1 VTKNKKHRIKR
12 PRGVSHIL
20 QELSMPSSLVSD
32 PSLQTLSD
40 LLEHLGGIAPNR
52 VRFHPL
58 PGTAT
63 EQDIFDLQAREGRL
77 YELVEY
83 VLVEKAMG
91 FRESCLAAA
100 LITILW
106 GFVRPKNLGLV
117 AGEGGM
123 MRLAPG
129 LVRIPD
135 VAFVSW
141 ERLPNRRMP
150 TEPVPG
156 LVPDLAVEVLS
167 TNNTPGEMERK
178 RREYFTAG
186 VQLVWCIDPDARTVA
201 VFTDPEHCIVLSE
214 EQTLAGEPVL
224 PTFTLPLHQ
233 LFAELDRQGD

>member
-1 VTKNKKHRIKR
+1 M
-12 PRGVSHIL
+12 S
-20 QELSMPSSLVSD
+20 SSLATD
-32 PSLQTLSD
+32 PSLETLSD
-40 LLEHLGGIAPNR
+40 LLKHLGGIAPKR
-52 VRFHPL
+52 VRFRPL

-63 EQDIFDLQAREGRL
+63 EQDILDLQARDGRL
-77 YELVEY
+77 YELVDY

-100 LITILW
+100 FITLLW
-106 GFVRPKNLGLV
+106 GFVRPRNLGLV

-141 ERLPNRRMP
+141 ERLPGRRMP

-156 LVPDLAVEVLS
+156 LVPDLAVDVLS
-167 TNNTPGEMERK
+167 ASNTSAEMECK

-186 VQLVWCIDPDARTVA
+186 VRLVWLVDPDTRTVE
-201 VFTDPEHCIVLSE
+201 VYTKPEQGIVLSE
-214 EQTLAGEPVL
+214 VQTLEGEPVL
-224 PTFTLPLHQ
+224 PTFTLPLRQ

>member
-1 VTKNKKHRIKR
+1 
-12 PRGVSHIL
+12 
-20 QELSMPSSLVSD
+20 MPSSLASD
-32 PSLQTLSD
+32 SSLKTLSD
-40 LLEHLGGIAPNR
+40 LLEHLGGIAPKR
-52 VRFHPL
+52 VRFQPL

-63 EQDIFDLQAREGRL
+63 ERDMLDLQARDGHL

-106 GFVRPKNLGLV
+106 NFVRPRNLGLV

-123 MRLAPG
+123 IRLAPG

-141 ERLPNRRMP
+141 ERLPDRRMP

-167 TNNTPGEMERK
+167 ASNTSGEMDRK

-186 VQLVWCIDPDARTVA
+186 VRLVWFVDPDTRTVS
-201 VFTDPEHCIVLSE
+201 VFTEPEQCIVLSE
-214 EQTLAGEPVL
+214 EQTLEGEPVL

-233 LFAELDRQGD
+233 LFAELDQQGD

>member
-1 VTKNKKHRIKR
+1 M
-12 PRGVSHIL
+12 S
-20 QELSMPSSLVSD
+20 LSIASDSSLE
-32 PSLQTLSD
+32 TLSD
-40 LLEHLGGIAPNR
+40 LLEHLGGIAPHR
-52 VRFHPL
+52 VRFRPL

-63 EQDIFDLQAREGRL
+63 EQDILDLQAREGRL
-77 YELVEY
+77 YELVDY

-91 FRESCLAAA
+91 FRESCLAAT

-106 GFVRPKNLGLV
+106 GFVRPQNLGLV

-141 ERLPNRRMP
+141 ERLPGRRMP

-167 TNNTPGEMERK
+167 ASNTPGEMERK

-186 VQLVWCIDPDARTVA
+186 VRLVWFIDPEARTVA
-201 VFTDPEHCIVLSE
+201 VFIDPEQCIVLSE
-214 EQTLAGEPVL
+214 DQILEGEPAL
-224 PTFTLPLHQ
+224 PAFTLPLHE
-233 LFAELDRQGD
+233 LFAELDRQGN

>member
-1 VTKNKKHRIKR
+1 M
-12 PRGVSHIL
+12 S
-20 QELSMPSSLVSD
+20 LSIASD
-32 PSLQTLSD
+32 SALETLSD
-40 LLEHLGGIAPNR
+40 LLEHLGGIAPHR
-52 VRFHPL
+52 VRFRPL

-63 EQDIFDLQAREGRL
+63 EQDILDLQAREGRL
-77 YELVEY
+77 YELVDY

-91 FRESCLAAA
+91 FRESCLAAT

-106 GFVRPKNLGLV
+106 GFVRPQNLGLV

-141 ERLPNRRMP
+141 ERLPGRRMP

-167 TNNTPGEMERK
+167 ASNTPGEMERK

-186 VQLVWCIDPDARTVA
+186 VRLVWFIDPEARTVA
-201 VFTDPEHCIVLSE
+201 VFIDPEQCIVLSE
-214 EQTLAGEPVL
+214 DQILEGEPAL
-224 PTFTLPLHQ
+224 PAFTLPLHE
-233 LFAELDRQGD
+233 LFAELDRQGN

>member
-1 VTKNKKHRIKR
+1 M
-12 PRGVSHIL
+12 S
-20 QELSMPSSLVSD
+20 LSTASD
-32 PSLQTLSD
+32 SALETLSD
-40 LLEHLGGIAPNR
+40 LLEHLGGIAPHR
-52 VRFHPL
+52 VRFRPL

-63 EQDIFDLQAREGRL
+63 EQDILDLQAREGRL
-77 YELVEY
+77 YELVDY

-91 FRESCLAAA
+91 FRESCLAAT

-106 GFVRPKNLGLV
+106 GFVRPQNLGLV

-141 ERLPNRRMP
+141 ERLPGRRMP

-167 TNNTPGEMERK
+167 ASNTTGEMERK

-186 VQLVWCIDPDARTVA
+186 VRLVWFIDPEARTVA
-201 VFTDPEHCIVLSE
+201 VFIDPEQCIVLSE
-214 EQTLAGEPVL
+214 DQILEGEPAL
-224 PTFTLPLHQ
+224 PAFTLPLHE
-233 LFAELDRQGD
+233 LFAELDRQGN